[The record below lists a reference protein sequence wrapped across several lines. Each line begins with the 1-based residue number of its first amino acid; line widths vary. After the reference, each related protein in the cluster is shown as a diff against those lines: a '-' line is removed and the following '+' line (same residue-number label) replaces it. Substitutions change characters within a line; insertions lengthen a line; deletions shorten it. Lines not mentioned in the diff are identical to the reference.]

1 MIIVYTGNGKGKTT
15 AAIGAGI
22 RAIGHGKKVVMIE
35 FMKGQKTGELNL
47 NLPNFEIYQFG
58 TKEFVM
64 EPTEEDKEKAKEGL
78 KFAEKIIENEQPF
91 LLILDEINVAVKFGL
106 IDPKEV
112 IELLKKVKNHVI
124 LTGRYAPKEF
134 IEIADLVTEMKE
146 VKHPFKEGKPAVE
159 GIDF

>member
-35 FMKGQKTGELNL
+35 FMKGQKTGELNVK
-47 NLPNFEIYQFG
+47 LPNFEVYQFG
-58 TKEFVM
+58 TKEFVV
-64 EPTEEDKEKAKEGL
+64 EPTEEDKEMAKEGL

-106 IDPKEV
+106 IDSKEV
-112 IELLKKVKNHVI
+112 IKLLKKAKNHVI
-124 LTGRYAPKEF
+124 LTGRYAPREF

>member
-35 FMKGQKTGELNL
+35 FMKGQKTGELNV
-47 NLPNFEIYQFG
+47 NLPNFKVYQFG
-58 TKEFVM
+58 TKDFVV
-64 EPTEEDKEKAKEGL
+64 EPTEKDKEMAREGL